1 MKVSNMNIKPFS
13 FVLFFVCLTT
23 AYSAPTIGD
32 RAEIRIW
39 YSVSSVNSG
48 AGLGGSISLINVEN
62 TFSDERLY
70 TFLLNTNSARE
81 NSFVTIPA
89 EGYRISIK
97 IGNHK
102 PSFVISGSAK
112 FMTSPWIVG
121 LSSNFGF
128 SGSLNVCFPV
138 LSSEKK
144 YEEKDWFLAR
154 FNDTISLYCEYN
166 YSQRAF
172 YGTIKK
178 YNNRQ
183 DVSGDPVI
191 TGDKYVLHTNETP
204 FRLGAVVIHSSI
216 SEHINKQFKGI
227 GEGYY
232 GLTIGSYIPN
242 NQDSQKRIQER
253 SRNRQSQNLRGY
265 DSRGR
270 IIK

>member
-1 MKVSNMNIKPFS
+1 MKISNKIIKSFT
-13 FVLFFVCLTT
+13 FVLFLVCHIT
-23 AYSAPTIGD
+23 AYSDPTVGD

-39 YSVSSVNSG
+39 YSVSSANSG
-48 AGLGGSISLINVEN
+48 AGLGGSISLINIEN
-62 TFSDERLY
+62 TFSDERLF

-81 NSFVTIPA
+81 NSFITVPS

-102 PSFVISGSAK
+102 PSFVVSGTAK
-112 FMTSPWIVG
+112 FMNSPWIVG

-138 LSSEKK
+138 LPSEKS
-144 YEEKDWFLAR
+144 YEDKDWFIAR

-183 DVSGDPVI
+183 DLSGEPAI
-191 TGDKYVLHTNETP
+191 AGDKYVLHTNETP
-204 FRLGAVVIHSSI
+204 FRLGAIVIHSSI
-216 SEHINKQFKGI
+216 SEYINKRFKGI

-232 GLTIGSYIPN
+232 GLTIGSYISN
-242 NQDSQKRIQER
+242 NQDIQKRFQDR
-253 SRNRQSQNLRGY
+253 SKNRQSQNLRGY

-270 IIK
+270 IIR